1 MFSSVHQFIGSDT
14 KIDFH
19 ADFIRKSG
27 GYAEKAIRLGTTF
40 LRQLN
45 NRITSEGIRYG
56 KKK

>member
-1 MFSSVHQFIGSDT
+1 MGSDT
-14 KIDFH
+14 KIDFCTGPL
-19 ADFIRKSG
+19 KKYG
-27 GYAEKAIRLGTTF
+27 EYTEKAARSETDF